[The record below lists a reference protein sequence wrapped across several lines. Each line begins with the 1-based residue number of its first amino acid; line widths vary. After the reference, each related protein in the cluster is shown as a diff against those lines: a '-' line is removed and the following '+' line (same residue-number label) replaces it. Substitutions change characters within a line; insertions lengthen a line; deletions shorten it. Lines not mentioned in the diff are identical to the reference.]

1 LFGQEKGPRLLLLRG
16 TSGGHG
22 CQCEAEDNHSG
33 SRDRT
38 FSEAVNHF
46 PRPADISKFSR
57 EGKLHAICERS
68 EPSRFKTAQYK
79 DVQLMLLPPEGVGD
93 GLLRNLLIG

>member
-57 EGKLHAICERS
+57 ESASSMPFANEANLRASKRRS
-68 EPSRFKTAQYK
+68 TKMF
-79 DVQLMLLPPEGVGD
+79 
-93 GLLRNLLIG
+93 N